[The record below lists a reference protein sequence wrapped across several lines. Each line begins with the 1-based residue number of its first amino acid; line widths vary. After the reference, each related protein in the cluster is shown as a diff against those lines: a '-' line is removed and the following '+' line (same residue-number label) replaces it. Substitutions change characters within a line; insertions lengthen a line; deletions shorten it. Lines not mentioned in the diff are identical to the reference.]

1 MVDEAQEC
9 QRLVS
14 ISGYSDVSGLWNT
27 YRNVFRV
34 ILGSLRVPGA
44 CVENTA
50 GENLI
55 DFFFFFARWGR
66 GESENSILACLYIFK
81 TAHLLSLSSDSQPLL
96 YSRITRAAFKTW

>member
-14 ISGYSDVSGLWNT
+14 ISGYSDVGGLWNT

-44 CVENTA
+44 CVDHTA

-55 DFFFFFARWGR
+55 DFFFFLQGGE
-66 GESENSILACLYIFK
+66 GESQRTASWLAFISLR
-81 TAHLLSLSSDSQPLL
+81 LLISYL
-96 YSRITRAAFKTW
+96 